1 MDREV
6 SEFSMFRSFYLKTC
20 YVWQGM
26 LQHKQMSETK
36 RLLFHFMNER
46 RLEYLI
52 RACETKK
59 KKGSFP
65 WGPVTS

>member
-1 MDREV
+1 MYREV
-6 SEFSMFRSFYLKTC
+6 REFSMFRSFYIKTC

-36 RLLFHFMNER
+36 RLLFHFINER

-52 RACETKK
+52 SSCKT